1 MSGTSGDGVDAVL
14 CHVSGHGESMQA
26 RIQEHVYRPFARELR
41 KLLLDVMA
49 PAATRTEQLCLLDI
63 RVGQAFADAA
73 VRVMRRA
80 RVSPGDVSV
89 IGSHGQ
95 TICHI
100 PEDGATWQIGRAATI
115 AARAGVAVVSDF
127 RSADMAAGGHGAP
140 LVPWTDWLLL
150 RDRRKSRAIQ
160 NVGGIANVTW
170 LPAGGSSG
178 EVRAFDTGPGNMVID
193 EFVRRFSCGRA
204 EYDRGGRMA
213 ARGQVSLHVLRE
225 WLREP
230 FFRQRPPRSAG
241 REQFGREFVDRALK
255 RHKRFKLRP
264 EDWVATATMLTATS
278 IASAYGEYLPKAR
291 RGPAVDEVILCGGG
305 AKNATLRRWLSELL
319 PQMPVRVIDELGIP
333 TAAKEA
339 LSFALLACARLD
351 ETPANLPRV
360 TGAGRRVILGQVS
373 LP

>member
-14 CHVSGHGESMQA
+14 CHVTGRGKEMRA
-26 RIQEHVYRPFARELR
+26 RIATHVYRPYSRELR
-41 KLLLDVMA
+41 RTLLAVMA
-49 PAATRTEQLCLLDI
+49 PAATRTEQLCLLDN
-63 RVGQAFADAA
+63 RVGEAFADAA

-80 RVSPGDVSV
+80 RVRPRDVAV

-100 PEDGATWQIGRAATI
+100 PADGATWQIGRAAAI
-115 AARAGVAVVSDF
+115 AARTGVAVVSDF

-150 RDRRKSRAIQ
+150 RDGRKSRAIQ
-160 NVGGIANVTW
+160 NIGGIANVTW
-170 LPAGGSSG
+170 LPAGGSPG
-178 EVRAFDTGPGNMVID
+178 DVRAFDTGPGNMVID
-193 EFVRRFSCGRA
+193 EFVRRFSRGRA

-213 ARGQVSLHVLRE
+213 ARGRVSLRVLGD
-225 WLREP
+225 WLRAP
-230 FFRQRPPRSAG
+230 FFRQRPPKSAG

-255 RHKRFKLRP
+255 RHKRLKLRP

-278 IASAYGEYLPKAR
+278 IASAYGEYLPKGR

-319 PQMPVRVIDELGIP
+319 PRIPVRVIDDLGIP

-339 LSFALLACARLD
+339 MSFALLACARLD

-360 TGAGRRVILGQVS
+360 TGAGRRVMLGQVS